1 MEHVWDGAVALF
13 SAALGF
19 IVWMF
24 KKHSDRIDSMD
35 KRINEVEKTTAV
47 IESKLDDIKSDIE
60 EIKDGIKEIAK
71 STH

>member
-1 MEHVWDGAVALF
+1 MEHLWDAVTALF
-13 SAALGF
+13 SAAVGF

-24 KKHSDRIDSMD
+24 KKHSDRIDTID
-35 KRINEVEKTTAV
+35 KRLIEVEKDSAV

-71 STH
+71 SSH